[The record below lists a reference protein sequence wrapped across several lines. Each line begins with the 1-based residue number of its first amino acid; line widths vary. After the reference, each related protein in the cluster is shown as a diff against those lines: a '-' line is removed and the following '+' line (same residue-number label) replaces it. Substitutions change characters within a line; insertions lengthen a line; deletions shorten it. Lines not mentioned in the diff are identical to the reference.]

1 MVWAIS
7 EKNILQTDFFKGK
20 KSCREILGEKY
31 LALKKVT
38 LMAYSNR
45 VCTDLWIQN
54 SRLFPY
60 FLPKQQFLFPDPR
73 LSNR

>member
-1 MVWAIS
+1 MGDFRKKIS
-7 EKNILQTDFFKGK
+7 GRLIFSRGKNLAGK
-20 KSCREILGEKY
+20 YLGKKY
-31 LALKKVT
+31 LAPKKVT

-60 FLPKQQFLFPDPR
+60 LLPKQQFLFPDPR